1 MILSANNACDGRK
14 QFYAREAPKLGKKKK
29 KILVSNEEVI
39 AGR

>member
-29 KILVSNEEVI
+29 ILVSNEEVT